1 MATHRKPAA
10 LAAFLFSVVPA
21 FAGAADPAP
30 PRTPEY
36 AIVVSSA
43 TLAAPAWKEVV
54 AALVDKHGG
63 EVVTYETT
71 LDQAVPALRRSRP
84 RYVCLVATPAEANKG
99 FVVQVHRTLRTIDDD
114 PYTDAIWG
122 ILTGFDAANA
132 VAIARQKQPL
142 VVRRALAGTEIALD
156 CCQEGQWYC
165 ELRQN
170 HMVRKRADQQP
181 QAENAPDDT
190 TQALVAALNE
200 YQPQLLVTSGH
211 ATQRDWQI
219 GYRYR
224 NGQFRSHAGRLSGVD
239 TQGRQFPI
247 ASPNPKVYLP
257 VGNCLIGDIDGPDAM
272 TLAFLNSAGVHQMI
286 GYIEPTWYGYMGWG
300 CLDYF
305 VEQPGRFTLAE
316 AFYANNQALIHRL
329 EGQSRGLVS
338 PRPEASLGETRP
350 RGPALSTQD
359 IRGLTFDKTFQPINT
374 NGSQR
379 GGRPIFQ
386 LLPHRVRDVVILEG
400 ADLHPLVTDNF
411 VLVPLPASQ
420 ASPGTYRVSFRAAAA
435 N

>member
-1 MATHRKPAA
+1 
-10 LAAFLFSVVPA
+10 
-21 FAGAADPAP
+21 
-30 PRTPEY
+30 
-36 AIVVSSA
+36 
-43 TLAAPAWKEVV
+43 
-54 AALVDKHGG
+54 
-63 EVVTYETT
+63 
-71 LDQAVPALRRSRP
+71 
-84 RYVCLVATPAEANKG
+84 
-99 FVVQVHRTLRTIDDD
+99 
-114 PYTDAIWG
+114 
-122 ILTGFDAANA
+122 
-132 VAIARQKQPL
+132 
-142 VVRRALAGTEIALD
+142 
-156 CCQEGQWYC
+156 
-165 ELRQN
+165 
-170 HMVRKRADQQP
+170 
-181 QAENAPDDT
+181 
-190 TQALVAALNE
+190 
-200 YQPQLLVTSGH
+200 
-211 ATQRDWQI
+211 
-219 GYRYR
+219 
-224 NGQFRSHAGRLSGVD
+224 
-239 TQGRQFPI
+239 
-247 ASPNPKVYLP
+247 
-257 VGNCLIGDIDGPDAM
+257 M

-359 IRGLTFDKTFQPINT
+359 IRGLTFDRDVVAFYGDPAWEARLAPGPCAWDQRLAIADGVYRLEIIPQRAEKTFQPLNT

-411 VLVPLPASQ
+411 VLVPLPESQ